1 MIRQFISTVL
11 DSFNGSS
18 SGLTLGSFEKQCHPD
33 PQIISGTVIRKK
45 SEDLFNYSL
54 TASSTNKMSAYSVNS
69 VNKIFLTLSPF
80 RPMPNLQSDMSLMRL
95 RNWCECY

>member
-1 MIRQFISTVL
+1 VTSVIRQFISTVL

-69 VNKIFLTLSPF
+69 V
-80 RPMPNLQSDMSLMRL
+80 
-95 RNWCECY
+95 